1 MGTAFIGREAVDAGH
16 LTPYQLRRDCAVVF
30 PGVYVAG
37 DAELTA
43 RVKAEAAYLWSRR
56 RGIVAGRSAAAVHG
70 SKWVDA
76 RAPAALLYDN
86 RHRPNGLHTWADRI
100 GDDEV
105 VVVDGMR
112 VTSPSRTALDL
123 ACRYPLDRA
132 VPAIDALARATHVK
146 VADIEL
152 LAARYGGRH
161 GIRTAR
167 AALDVVDPGAE
178 SPRETWLRLL
188 IVRAGC
194 PRPQTQIPVYDEYGQ
209 LVARVDMGWE
219 HLKIAVEYDGDHHW
233 TDRRQMTRDIRRTEQ
248 LNELGWI
255 VIRVT
260 AGDTPGTILRRIEL
274 ALARRS

>member
-1 MGTAFIGREAVDAGH
+1 MGTAFIGREAVDSGQ
-16 LTPYQLRRDCAVVF
+16 LTPYQLRSRFAIIF
-30 PGVYVAG
+30 PGVYVDS
-37 DAELTA
+37 DAKITA

-56 RGIVAGRSAAAVHG
+56 RGIVAGRSAAAVLG

-76 RAPAALLYDN
+76 SAPAELIYDN
-86 RHRPNGLHTWADRI
+86 RHRPDDIRTWADRI
-100 GDDEV
+100 GDDEID
-105 VVVDGMR
+105 VVDGMR
-112 VTSPSRTALDL
+112 VTTPTRTALDI

-132 VPAIDALARATHVK
+132 VAAIDALARATHLK
-146 VADIEL
+146 LADVEL
-152 LAARYGGRH
+152 LADRYHGRH
-161 GIRTAR
+161 GVRR
-167 AALDVVDPGAE
+167 AQATLEVVDPGAE

-188 IVRAGC
+188 IFRAGL

-219 HLKIAVEYDGDHHW
+219 QLKIAVEYDGDHHW
-233 TDRRQMTRDIRRTEQ
+233 MDRRQMTRDIRRTEQ